1 MGHCVQYHAVAVV
14 SSVLLRRPGF
24 VPGSVHVGFVVHYD
38 RFFSEFFGLPVS
50 VSFRQSSSYCLG
62 IILVFTV

>member
-1 MGHCVQYHAVAVV
+1 
-14 SSVLLRRPGF
+14 

-50 VSFRQSSSYCLG
+50 VSFCHGSSYCLG